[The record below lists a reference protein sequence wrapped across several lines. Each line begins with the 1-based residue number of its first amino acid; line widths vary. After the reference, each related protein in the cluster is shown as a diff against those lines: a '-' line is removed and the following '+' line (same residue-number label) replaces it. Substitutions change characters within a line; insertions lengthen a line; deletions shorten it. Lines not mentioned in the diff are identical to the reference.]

1 MEGETNNL
9 GMDIT
14 GLDIA
19 FNSMNNHES
28 MYGRSEEKINKD
40 MADML
45 EYAKMLTE
53 QITDLRKRTRAAQGI
68 IN

>member
-45 EYAKMLTE
+45 EYVKMLTE

>member
-1 MEGETNNL
+1 
-9 GMDIT
+9 MDIT

-45 EYAKMLTE
+45 EYVKMLTE